1 MAQSRFF
8 PVIITS
14 LILALLVGGGA
25 AVAAK
30 MITGKQIKNGTVT
43 TKDVKNNNLKS
54 KDLKNGT
61 VSSKDIKNKTVAT
74 GDLANGSVTASK
86 IAPGAIAFPN
96 SLWGTVIRNQQG
108 AAESNVQA
116 GPGGQ
121 PLGDGSL
128 RLFVTAAPD
137 LAAFG
142 NSFDFAAFP
151 IADIT
156 DLSYATFNPDAAPAV
171 RPSLRVELNPHLVA
185 DDTFEGITEF
195 TTLIH
200 EPANGTT
207 GWQEHTGILDDADW
221 YLTGTEG
228 EDMGCTQSTPC
239 TFTEIQQTLV
249 DSTDDDPLA
258 PAVSSGVYFALG
270 AGVAE
275 STDTAVDAFVFNGF
289 QFDFEPMGVF
299 VTPVS

>member
-96 SLWGTVIRNQQG
+96 SLWSTQFRNQTG
-108 AAESNVQA
+108 SAESNVQV
-116 GPGGQ
+116 GPGGTGQ
-121 PLGDGSL
+121 LNDGSL
-128 RLFVTAAPD
+128 RLFTSTPTDV
-137 LAAFG
+137 AAFG
-142 NSFDFAAFP
+142 NSFEFAGVRLDA
-151 IADIT
+151 IT
-156 DLSYATFNPDAAPAV
+156 DVQYSTYNAADPVLV
-171 RPSLRVELNPHLVA
+171 RPSIRIEINPHLVA
-185 DDTFEGITEF
+185 DTPGGIFEF
-195 TTLIH
+195 TTLVH
-200 EPANGTT
+200 VPENGST
-207 GWQEHTGILDDADW
+207 GWETHADVLADDAW
-221 YLTGTEG
+221 YLTGPEG
-228 EDMGCTQSTPC
+228 ATTGCNDVTYC
-239 TFTEIQQTLV
+239 TFAEVLAALE
-249 DSTDDDPLA
+249 DSPD
-258 PAVSSGVYFALG
+258 
-270 AGVAE
+270 
-275 STDTAVDAFVFNGF
+275 TDTAPPAISTGIYFGLGQDTPAETAVDGF
-289 QFDFEPMGVF
+289 QLNGYMFDFEPMGVF
-299 VTPVS
+299 VTPVP